1 MSADLTPK
9 PDELHDLD
17 ELPMA
22 DDRTP
27 GYAILREAGPVA
39 RVGNGYVIT
48 SRDAVEQVLKDPGV
62 FSSAQTYKAL
72 GSALRL
78 IPLTLDPPD
87 HTRVRRV
94 LQPFFTP
101 RTAAKLMEPLRARL
115 SGIIDGFAGRGSC
128 DVVEELAVPFPADA
142 FLALFGLPLEDRDRL
157 IGWKDAILDPAALTM
172 VPAEPKPETVRA
184 ATELYAYL
192 SAHIAERASGTGE
205 DVLTGLLADESD
217 DALSHDEILGLCF
230 LFVLAGLDTVTSS
243 LSTMFATLATR
254 PDLRRRI
261 AEDPSIAT
269 DAVEELIRYDPAVP
283 VLSRVAVEDVELYG
297 RSVPAGTRVM
307 VSVGAAN
314 RDTSVHGDPDT
325 IAFGRKERN
334 LTFGGGPHRC
344 LGVHLAR
351 MELRLV
357 LEEWH
362 RRIPDYELAPG
373 VRPRVNWPA
382 GTLGIDHV
390 PLVWEPGH

>member
-9 PDELHDLD
+9 PDDLLDLD

-22 DDRTP
+22 DDRTR
-27 GYAILREAGPVA
+27 GYAILCEAGPVA
-39 RVGNGYVIT
+39 RAGDGYVLT
-48 SRDAVEQVLKDPGV
+48 CRDAADQALKEPGV
-62 FSSAQTYKAL
+62 FSSALTYKSL
-72 GSALRL
+72 GSAFQL

-101 RTAAKLMEPLRARL
+101 RTAARLLEPLRAQL
-115 SGIIDGFAGRGSC
+115 SGIIDGFIARGSC

-157 IGWKDAILDPAALTM
+157 IGWKDAILDPVALTM
-172 VPAEPKPETVRA
+172 APAEAKPETVRG
-184 ATELYAYL
+184 ATELYLYL
-192 SAHIAERASGTGE
+192 NDHIAVRTSGTGE
-205 DVLTGLLADESD
+205 DVLTNLLADDSD
-217 DALSHDEILGLCF
+217 EALSHDEILGLCF

-261 AEDPSIAT
+261 VADPSIIP

-283 VLSRVAVEDVELYG
+283 VISRVVVTDTELYG
-297 RSVPAGTRVM
+297 RSLPAGTPVM
-307 VSVGAAN
+307 VSLGAAN
-314 RDTSVHGDPDT
+314 RDAAVHGNPDS
-325 IAFGRKERN
+325 IDFGRQDRN

-357 LEEWH
+357 LQEWH
-362 RRIPDYELAPG
+362 RRIPEYELAPG

-382 GTLGIDHV
+382 GTVGIDHV
-390 PLVWEPGH
+390 PLVWEPGD